1 MRYRTSANVT
11 ANAVSGAKTI
21 ENTGAAIIEV
31 DYNFENIA
39 FDAAKNKS
47 EVSKNKPEVSLK
59 KFTLPEEGR
68 FEGP

>member
-39 FDAAKNKS
+39 FDAAKNK
-47 EVSKNKPEVSLK
+47 PEVFLK
-59 KFTLPEEGR
+59 KFTLPEEAR

>member
-1 MRYRTSANVT
+1 MRYRTSAIVT

-39 FDAAKNKS
+39 FDAAKNK
-47 EVSKNKPEVSLK
+47 PEVSLK
-59 KFTLPEEGR
+59 KVTLPEEGR